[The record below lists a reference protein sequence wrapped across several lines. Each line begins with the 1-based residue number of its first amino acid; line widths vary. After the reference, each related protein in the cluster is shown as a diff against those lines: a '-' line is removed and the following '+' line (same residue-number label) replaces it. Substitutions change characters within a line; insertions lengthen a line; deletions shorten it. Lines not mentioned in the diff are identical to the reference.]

1 MMSELPTPPTVSAR
15 RVYKMSHQVLAR
27 KWRPQTFAD
36 VSGQSHIVRALSNA
50 LAQQRLHHAYLL
62 TGTHGVGKTSLARI
76 LAKCLNCEQGISNT
90 PCLTCSHCQAIEQN
104 QFIDLIEI
112 DAASRT
118 RVEDTRELLDN
129 VQYMPTIGRYKVYLI
144 DEVHMLS
151 NHSFNALLKTLEEPP
166 AHVIFIL
173 ATTDPER
180 LPVTVRSRCLHF
192 QLKAMSAEQITQR
205 LAFILEAEQLNFTMA
220 ALATIA
226 HAAQGSMRDAL
237 SLLDQ
242 VIALGQG
249 NVTEQAT
256 LDLLGGISTEGI
268 LALLRSLANKEGK
281 ALLETIQRWLSEGID
296 FQLALDAIIENL
308 HQISL
313 LQIVPDTN
321 ARDNCHAIREALAA
335 ALPKEQVQLYYQIAL
350 HGKRDLPYAPTSR
363 LGFEMTLLRML
374 AFAPAQSIEE
384 PDRANRGNPLKEP
397 EEQLL
402 IDKTAPF
409 ESPQE
414 LTHTNN
420 IQRSNNAQHSSA
432 KSIDWGE
439 LITQL
444 NLKGPSKLLAES
456 CVLQY
461 FDEGGITLE
470 LDPKQQPLLT
480 TLSQEKLT
488 QAITTYF
495 GKSICVRIEMGRA
508 GLASPANLVQQRE
521 ATALHQ
527 AEQHLLGDAGLQSLL
542 QRFDASI
549 EPGSIQPTFNEE
561 IKQ

>member
-1 MMSELPTPPTVSAR
+1 MT
-15 RVYKMSHQVLAR
+15 HQVLAR

-36 VSGQSHIVRALSNA
+36 VSGQTHVVRALSNA
-50 LAQQRLHHAYLL
+50 LAQHRLHHAYLL
-62 TGTHGVGKTSLARI
+62 TGTRGVGKTSLARI
-76 LAKCLNCEQGISNT
+76 LAKCLNCEKGISNT

-192 QLKAMSAEQITQR
+192 QLKAMSPEQITQR
-205 LAFILEAEQLNFTMA
+205 LAVILEAEQLKYTTA
-220 ALATIA
+220 ALAAIA

-249 NVTEQAT
+249 DVTEQAAF
-256 LDLLGGISTEGI
+256 DLLGGINTEGI
-268 LALLRSLANKEGK
+268 LALLRSLTNNEGK
-281 ALLETIQRWLSEGID
+281 ALLETSQRWLSEGVD
-296 FQLALDAIIENL
+296 FQLALDAIIDNL

-313 LQIVPDTN
+313 LQVIPDAN
-321 ARDNCHAIREALAA
+321 EFDSCHAMRQALASD
-335 ALPKEQVQLYYQIAL
+335 LQKEQVQLYYQIAL
-350 HGKRDLPYAPTSR
+350 YGKRDLAYAPTPR

-374 AFAPAQSIEE
+374 AF
-384 PDRANRGNPLKEP
+384 
-397 EEQLL
+397 
-402 IDKTAPF
+402 
-409 ESPQE
+409 SP
-414 LTHTNN
+414 
-420 IQRSNNAQHSSA
+420 A
-432 KSIDWGE
+432 KSIDAPKIIANLNLESPPVQIASATIPAIIAAPEEPPSTAPILSSQEPSTIVSVNPIDTPSTIRPLIDWPV

-444 NLKGPSKLLAES
+444 QLKGPSKLLAES
-456 CVLQY
+456 CVLKQY
-461 FDEGGITLE
+461 DNETGIILE
-470 LDPKQQPLLT
+470 LDPKQQPMLT
-480 TLSQEKLT
+480 QLSQEKLT
-488 QAITTYF
+488 QAISIYF
-495 GKSICVRIEMGRA
+495 AKSICVKIEIGRS

-521 ATALHQ
+521 AAALHQ
-527 AEQHLLGDAGLQSLL
+527 AEQSLLNDPGLQSLL
-542 QRFDASI
+542 HRFDAAI
-549 EPGSIQPTFNEE
+549 EPGSIQPKIYEE
-561 IKQ
+561 TSK